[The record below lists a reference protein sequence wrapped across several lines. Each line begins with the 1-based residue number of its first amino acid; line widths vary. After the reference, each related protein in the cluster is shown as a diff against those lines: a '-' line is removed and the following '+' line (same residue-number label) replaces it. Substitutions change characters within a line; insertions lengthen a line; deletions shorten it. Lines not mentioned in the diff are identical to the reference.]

1 VLEAI
6 MLTPI
11 EQPPAAET
19 HIDQTTLRQALAV
32 LNRMFEDGYD
42 PVSNSVCQIL
52 YQATSTSPVMVEESQ
67 NTVIGTSTS
76 TNQQQS
82 TLHQLTSALSVYALR
97 TAAQSSAWSEFWD
110 VWRSFPRRMS
120 PRSSDMYVTMFEKVA
135 ERKSQKDA
143 MDALRQ
149 CVPEMVREQPAVKF
163 GSQVAAAILRCLH
176 VAEPRAESLAR
187 EGNRGEWAVLYMR
200 CAKALEM
207 L

>member
-1 VLEAI
+1 
-6 MLTPI
+6 
-11 EQPPAAET
+11 
-19 HIDQTTLRQALAV
+19 
-32 LNRMFEDGYD
+32 
-42 PVSNSVCQIL
+42 
-52 YQATSTSPVMVEESQ
+52 
-67 NTVIGTSTS
+67 
-76 TNQQQS
+76 
-82 TLHQLTSALSVYALR
+82 
-97 TAAQSSAWSEFWD
+97 